1 MSTPSGSA
9 LPLRIRE
16 LIGDEAGGNPYL
28 RIMRFAAVAGLVAA
42 LLLLVSGM
50 TTGST
55 PLLVLSVVA
64 FVWTGT
70 VQVGWWVVA
79 ALMWERAQD

>member
-1 MSTPSGSA
+1 MSSPSRTI
-9 LPLRIRE
+9 LPLRLRD
-16 LIGDEAGGNPYL
+16 LVADAGNPYL
-28 RIMRFAAVAGLVAA
+28 QIMRFAAVAGLVAA

-55 PLLVLSVVA
+55 PLLVLAVVA
-64 FVWTGT
+64 FLWTAM

-79 ALMWERAQD
+79 ALVWERTQD